1 MKIAIISDIHA
12 NFAALEAFP
21 EHDCDRILCLGDLVD
36 YGPFPNEVIRWIRE
50 HRVFCVRGNHD
61 QAAGYQTDP
70 HCSTPFIRLA
80 AATLR
85 YTMDV
90 LSSAESKYLQQ
101 LPVQAELTIEKTKF
115 YLVHAT
121 PTDPLYGYCAASS
134 ERWVKELEWVDADVI
149 LTGHTHIPF
158 VRQVGSKTLVNP
170 GSLGQPKTGT
180 PEACY
185 AIWENGTVM
194 LKRYSY
200 PVESTVYAIQAMPVN
215 TGIQDALIYLLR
227 TGAAT
232 PQLRTAAA
240 K

>member
-1 MKIAIISDIHA
+1 MKIAIISDVHA
-12 NFAALEAFP
+12 NLAALESFP
-21 EHDCDRILCLGDLVD
+21 EQDCDRILCLGDLVD
-36 YGPFPNEVIRWIRE
+36 YGPKPKEVIRWIRE
-50 HRVFCVRGNHD
+50 HCAECVRGNHD

-70 HCSTPFIRLA
+70 HCSTPFICLA

-85 YTMDV
+85 YTLDV

-101 LPVQAELTIEKTKF
+101 LPVQTELTIEKTRF

-149 LTGHTHIPF
+149 FTGHTHVPI
-158 VRQVGSKTLVNP
+158 VRQIGAKTLVNP

-185 AIWENGTVM
+185 AVWKDGSVE
-194 LKRYSY
+194 LKQYSY
-200 PVESTVYAIQAMPVN
+200 PVESTVSAIQDMPVRAD
-215 TGIQDALIYLLR
+215 IQEGLIYLLR
-227 TGAAT
+227 TGAAL
-232 PQLRTAAA
+232 PQPRAVNT

>member
-12 NFAALEAFP
+12 NLAALEAFP
-21 EHDCDRILCLGDLVD
+21 EPDCDRILCLGDLVD
-36 YGPFPNEVIRWIRE
+36 YGPRPKEVIRWIRE
-50 HRVFCVRGNHD
+50 HGVICVRGNHD

-70 HCSTPFIRLA
+70 HCSAPFIRLA

-85 YTMDV
+85 YTTDV

-101 LPVQAELTIEKTKF
+101 LPVQEELTIEKTRF

-121 PTDPLYGYCAASS
+121 PTDPLYGYCVAPS
-134 ERWVKELEWVDADVI
+134 ERWVKELEWVDADIV
-149 LTGHTHIPF
+149 LTGHTHVPV
-158 VRQVGSKTLVNP
+158 VRKIGAKTLVNP
-170 GSLGQPKTGT
+170 GSIGQPKTGT

-185 AIWENGTVM
+185 AVWEDGEIT

-200 PVESTVYAIQAMPVN
+200 PVESTVSAIQAMPVS
-215 TGIQDALIYLLR
+215 TGIQDELIYLLR

-232 PQLRTAAA
+232 PQLRTAAG

>member
-12 NFAALEAFP
+12 NLAALQSFP
-21 EHDCDRILCLGDLVD
+21 EHDCDRVFCLGDLVD
-36 YGPFPNEVIRWIRE
+36 YGPSPKEVIRWVRE
-50 HRVFCVRGNHD
+50 HDAVSVRGNHD
-61 QAAGYQTDP
+61 QAAGYKTDP

-80 AATLR
+80 SATLR
-85 YTMDV
+85 YTLDV
-90 LSSAESKYLQQ
+90 LSSTECKYLQQ
-101 LPVQAELTIEKTKF
+101 LPVQTALTIEKTRF

-134 ERWVKELEWVDADVI
+134 ERWIKEVEWVDADVI
-149 LTGHTHIPF
+149 LTGHTHIPV
-158 VRQVGSKTLVNP
+158 VRQIGAKTLVNP

-185 AIWENGTVM
+185 AIWEDGVIE

-200 PVESTVYAIQAMPVN
+200 PVESTVSAIREMPVSA
-215 TGIQDALIYLLR
+215 GIQDELAYLLR
-227 TGAAT
+227 TGAPT
-232 PQLRTAAA
+232 PKPPAMVE

>member
-12 NFAALEAFP
+12 NLAALEAFP
-21 EHDCDRILCLGDLVD
+21 EQDCDRILCLGDLVD
-36 YGPFPNEVIRWIRE
+36 YGPSPKEVIRWVRE
-50 HRVFCVRGNHD
+50 HGAFCVRGNHD

-70 HCSTPFIRLA
+70 HCSAPFQRLA

-85 YTMDV
+85 YTLDV
-90 LSSAESKYLQQ
+90 ISPAESKYLRQ
-101 LPVQAELTIEKTKF
+101 LPVQGELTIEKTRF

-134 ERWVKELEWVDADVI
+134 ERWVKELEWVDADVV
-149 LTGHTHIPF
+149 LTGHTHVPF
-158 VRQVGSKTLVNP
+158 VRQIGSKVLVNP

-185 AIWENGTVM
+185 AIWEDGTVT

-200 PVESTVYAIQAMPVN
+200 PVEFTVSAIQAMPVS
-215 TGIQDALIYLLR
+215 TDIQESLIYLLR
-227 TGAAT
+227 TGAVT
-232 PQLRTAAA
+232 PQPSTMAAR
-240 K
+240 